1 MPDTRSI
8 PEIRKTKEVHSG
20 EFTPTA
26 LVKAWVRGHRMHT
39 EGRGEPLVRHTLS
52 AGLHRFKTKP
62 RRLSKEQTRRGWA
75 AATSQAH
82 SPLNLDLAF
91 HSSKANFINNHRHEG
106 NPPGHSLELYPHWLT
121 LQMPYFLLT
130 STSFGEARST
140 RESASRA
147 SALLVLRLFFPQRK
161 WLTTGNRTRA

>member
-8 PEIRKTKEVHSG
+8 PEIRKTKGVHSG
-20 EFTPTA
+20 IYT
-26 LVKAWVRGHRMHT
+26 HRLGESLGSWTQNAH
-39 EGRGEPLVRHTLS
+39 GRRGEPLVRHTLS

-62 RRLSKEQTRRGWA
+62 QRLSKEQTRRGWA
-75 AATSQAH
+75 AATSQAY
-82 SPLNLDLAF
+82 SPLNFDLAF
-91 HSSKANFINNHRHEG
+91 YSSKANFINNHRHER

-121 LQMPYFLLT
+121 LQTPYFLLT

-147 SALLVLRLFFPQRK
+147 SALRVLRLFFP
-161 WLTTGNRTRA
+161 